1 MLPAFGM
8 ERPEPSPDSA
18 LSLPPEGGL
27 ETSLLAAILT
37 PGRLSVVFQPIFD
50 VSSREPRMYGVEA
63 LIRGPRGTNAEKPS
77 VLFEYVRRR
86 HEEAAT
92 DRACVAA
99 VFAETAL
106 LPYQP
111 RMSVNVHASTLGRD
125 DGFARFVADSAEANN
140 LSSREIVVEI
150 VEHAPPFD
158 VPGFRRSLKEL
169 REAGF
174 SIALDDIGLG
184 QSNFRMVLDVR
195 PEVYKLDR
203 YLVDGAYSDPYR
215 QVLLDTLGRMVNR
228 LGARAVAEGVED
240 PRDLGAIHAAEIHLV
255 QGFYFSHPLTRAD
268 LLASGYLDGAS
279 PRLKPAPT
287 TDGRPHSPRLRAPRL
302 LVVDDDESVVCL
314 IQTYFETLDWA
325 VVTALDASAARA
337 TLDAEPFDVALVDLN
352 LSRHHS
358 AEGLEVIDAIH
369 KAQPK
374 TACLLI
380 TGMATG
386 SIKDEAKRRGAH
398 GIVRKPFS
406 LVDLEKAA
414 LEALGLGY

>member
-1 MLPAFGM
+1 M
-8 ERPEPSPDSA
+8 ERPQASQDSPHGPAAES
-18 LSLPPEGGL
+18 GI

-50 VSSREPRMYGVEA
+50 VSNPEPRMYGLEC

-92 DRACVAA
+92 DRACLAT

-111 RMSVNVHASTLGRD
+111 RINVNVHASTLGRD
-125 DGFARFVADSAEANN
+125 DGFARFVADSAQANG
-140 LSSREIVVEI
+140 LSSRNIVVEI

-158 VPGFRRSLKEL
+158 VPGFRKSLKEL

-215 QVLLDTLGRMVNR
+215 QVLLDSLGRMVNR
-228 LGARAVAEGVED
+228 LGARAVAEGIED
-240 PRDLGAIHAAEIHLV
+240 PRDLARDPRRG
-255 QGFYFSHPLTRAD
+255 HPPRPGLL
-268 LLASGYLDGAS
+268 LLA
-279 PRLKPAPT
+279 APLA
-287 TDGRPHSPRLRAPRL
+287 GRPPGL
-302 LVVDDDESVVCL
+302 
-314 IQTYFETLDWA
+314 
-325 VVTALDASAARA
+325 SA
-337 TLDAEPFDVALVDLN
+337 TSTEPHPA
-352 LSRHHS
+352 
-358 AEGLEVIDAIH
+358 
-369 KAQPK
+369 
-374 TACLLI
+374 
-380 TGMATG
+380 
-386 SIKDEAKRRGAH
+386 
-398 GIVRKPFS
+398 
-406 LVDLEKAA
+406 
-414 LEALGLGY
+414 